1 MARRRKLFI
10 ALQITAVVV
19 LLAFLG
25 YALQDAW
32 HEAKPL
38 LRDADL
44 VDLTIAFVLLAVYY
58 LLFVIGWV
66 VILSTLHV
74 DVTYRVALQSE
85 MVSMLA
91 KYIPGGVWTPAA
103 RVVALRRHGITATPT
118 VLASIALEAGLS
130 AVAGVLVFFASLPL
144 VEDADAPIWP
154 LLAFALILAV
164 LLHPRV
170 FKPLARKLLKP
181 FGASELPPI
190 PYRILLGLVACYAG
204 TWVFGGVAILY
215 MLRAVGGDVP
225 FGDVPYLGGV
235 GAIGAIVA
243 VVSVIAPSGLG
254 VREASMYGLLL
265 AVTTGGVA
273 LAATVVN
280 RVAITVVEAGLLLGG
295 GITGA
300 FRKQ

>member
-1 MARRRKLFI
+1 MLFI

-66 VILSTLHV
+66 WILAALHV
-74 DVTYRVALQSE
+74 DVTYRIALQSE

-130 AVAGVLVFFASLPL
+130 AVAGVLVFFASLPT
-144 VEDADAPIWP
+144 VDEADAPIWP
-154 LLAFALILAV
+154 LLAFSLILAV

-190 PYRILLGLVACYAG
+190 SYRTLLGLIAYYAV
-204 TWVFGGVAILY
+204 TWVFGGIAILY

-225 FGDVPYLGGV
+225 FSYVPYLGGV
-235 GAIGAIVA
+235 GAIGAIVS
-243 VVSVIAPSGLG
+243 VVTVIAPSGLG

-295 GITGA
+295 ALAGA
-300 FRKQ
+300 FRKP